1 VPRQLQ
7 HLITPILILMVP
19 TPTLTLILMAIT
31 HIPMVITVIGG
42 GVRGTGVIVDMAI
55 TVIGAL
61 VTGVMVDAVIMV
73 IGVRLTGVTVDEH
86 IMVPGVRVT
95 GVMGAMGVMGGITGN
110 TLFGQLHCV
119 DDLTVPFFALND

>member
-1 VPRQLQ
+1 MPRQLQ

-42 GVRGTGVIVDMAI
+42 GVRGTGVTVDMAI
-55 TVIGAL
+55 TVIVVL
-61 VTGVMVDAVIMV
+61 VTGVMVDGVIMV

-86 IMVPGVRVT
+86 IMVPGVRAT
-95 GVMGAMGVMGGITGN
+95 RLTEVMGEGITGN
-110 TLFGQLHCV
+110 TLFGQLHWI
-119 DDLTVPFFALND
+119 NDVARLCRN